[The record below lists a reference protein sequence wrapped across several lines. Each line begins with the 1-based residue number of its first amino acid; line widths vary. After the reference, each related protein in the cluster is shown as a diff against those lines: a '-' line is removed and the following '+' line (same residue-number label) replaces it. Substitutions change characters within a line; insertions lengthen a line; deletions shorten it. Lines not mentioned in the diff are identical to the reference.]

1 MATSTSAKKHL
12 ETTLLVPE
20 MRRKHYAQ
28 TVADSKAGKK
38 VAWCSNNIPSEILEA
53 MDITA
58 VYLENY
64 ATVCASKRLSSAFCR
79 AGEQAGF
86 SQDVCGY
93 ARILMGYLLGGED
106 LPEAPYGGP
115 AEPDILI
122 VNSYSCDSRMGWFT
136 TMARTLDLPLY
147 VLDSPY
153 QPGGGCTDPDN
164 IVYTESQL
172 RGLIG
177 FLEEHTETRFD
188 PARLRQR
195 LELSAKANDIQV
207 EIYEMRKHVP
217 SPMGAGD
224 AYTAVWPGMYLTGT
238 EECDRFYEQLRAEMR
253 ERIEKGMGIVPEEK
267 MRLMW
272 SGLPLWYNMSLMNYF
287 EEKGGV
293 VAIEN
298 AFFRQLRSLPQ
309 QDEDPVRD
317 MALRSTMRRGY
328 AGGIGER
335 IDLTVEVA
343 REYRIDGV
351 ILSYNPSCRLFYIL
365 QPALKNALDRAGIPT
380 LALECDMA
388 DERTYSEGQVKT
400 RLDAFMERLLAGR
413 EGDRREIRPS

>member
-1 MATSTSAKKHL
+1 MVTSTSAKKHL
-12 ETTLLVPE
+12 KTTLLVRE
-20 MRRKHYAQ
+20 LRQKYYAQ
-28 TVADSKAGKK
+28 TQADSEAGKK

-53 MDITA
+53 MDITS

-79 AGEQAGF
+79 AGERAGF

-93 ARILMGYLLGGED
+93 ARILMGYILGGDD
-106 LPEAPYGGP
+106 LPEAPYGGL
-115 AEPDILI
+115 AKPDFLL
-122 VNSYSCDSRMGWFT
+122 VNSYSCDSRMGWFA

-153 QPGGGCTDPDN
+153 QPAGGCMDLDN
-164 IVYTESQL
+164 VAYTESQL
-172 RGLIG
+172 RGLIA
-177 FLEEHTETRFD
+177 FLEEQTGTALD

-195 LELSAKANDIQV
+195 MELAARASEIQV
-207 EIYEMRKHVP
+207 EIYGMRKNVP

-224 AYTAVWPGMYLTGT
+224 AYTVVWPGMYLVGT
-238 EECDRFYEQLRAEMR
+238 KECDDFYEQLRAEVS
-253 ERIEKGMGIVPEEK
+253 ERVANKVGIVPEEK
-267 MRLMW
+267 FRLLW
-272 SGLPLWYNMSLMNYF
+272 SGLPFWYNMALLNYF

-298 AFFRQLRSLPQ
+298 AYFRNQPSLPQ

-328 AGGIGER
+328 AGSIEER
-335 IDLTVEVA
+335 TDLTVEIA
-343 REYRIDGV
+343 RDYKVDGV

-400 RLDAFMERLLAGR
+400 RLDAFIERLLVR
-413 EGDRREIRPS
+413 

>member
-1 MATSTSAKKHL
+1 MVTSTSAKKHL
-12 ETTLLVPE
+12 KTTLLVPE
-20 MRRKHYAQ
+20 LRKKYYAQ
-28 TVADSKAGKK
+28 TLADSQAGKK

-53 MDITA
+53 MNITT

-79 AGEQAGF
+79 AGERAGF

-93 ARILMGYLLGGED
+93 ARILMGYILGGDD
-106 LPEAPYGGP
+106 LPEAPYGGL
-115 AEPDILI
+115 AKPDFLI

-153 QPGGGCTDPDN
+153 QPVGGCTDLDN
-164 IVYTESQL
+164 VAYTESQL
-172 RGLIG
+172 RGLIA
-177 FLEEHTETRFD
+177 FLEEQTGTKLD

-195 LELSAKANDIQV
+195 IELAAKANEIQV

-217 SPMGAGD
+217 SPMSAGD
-224 AYTAVWPGMYLTGT
+224 AYTVVWPGMYLIGT
-238 EECDRFYEQLRAEMR
+238 KECDQFYEQLRAEVR
-253 ERIEKGMGIVPEEK
+253 ERIASNVGIVPEEK
-267 MRLMW
+267 FRLLW
-272 SGLPLWYNMSLMNYF
+272 SGLPFWYNMALMNYF

-298 AFFRQLRSLPQ
+298 AFFRHLPGLPQ

-328 AGGIGER
+328 AGSIGER
-335 IDLTVEVA
+335 TDLTVEIA
-343 REYRIDGV
+343 REYSVDGV

-400 RLDAFMERLLAGR
+400 RLDAFIERLLAR
-413 EGDRREIRPS
+413 

>member
-1 MATSTSAKKHL
+1 MVTSTSAKKHL
-12 ETTLLVPE
+12 KTTLLVRE
-20 MRRKHYAQ
+20 LRQKYYAQ
-28 TVADSKAGKK
+28 TLTDSEAGKK

-53 MDITA
+53 MNITT

-79 AGEQAGF
+79 AGERAGF

-93 ARILMGYLLGGED
+93 ARILMGYISGGDD
-106 LPEAPYGGP
+106 LPEAPYGGL
-115 AEPDILI
+115 AEPDFLI

-153 QPGGGCTDPDN
+153 QPAGGCTDLDN
-164 IVYTESQL
+164 VAYTESQL
-172 RGLIG
+172 RGLIA
-177 FLEEHTETRFD
+177 FLEEQTGAKLD

-195 LELSAKANDIQV
+195 TELSARANEIQV

-217 SPMGAGD
+217 SPMSAGD
-224 AYTAVWPGMYLTGT
+224 AYTVVWPGMYLIGT
-238 EECDRFYEQLRAEMR
+238 KECDDFYEQLRAEVR
-253 ERIEKGMGIVPEEK
+253 ERAANKIGVVPEEK
-267 MRLMW
+267 FRLLW
-272 SGLPLWYNMSLMNYF
+272 SGLPFWYNMALMNYF

-298 AFFRQLRSLPQ
+298 AYFRHLPSVPQ

-317 MALRSTMRRGY
+317 MALRSTMRRAY
-328 AGGIGER
+328 AGSIEER
-335 IDLTVEVA
+335 TDLTVDIA
-343 REYRIDGV
+343 REYKVDGV

-365 QPALKNALDRAGIPT
+365 QPALKNALDRSGIPT

-400 RLDAFMERLLAGR
+400 RLDAFIERLLAR
-413 EGDRREIRPS
+413 

>member
-1 MATSTSAKKHL
+1 MVTSTSAKKHL
-12 ETTLLVPE
+12 KTTLLVPE
-20 MRRKHYAQ
+20 LRRKYYAK
-28 TVADSKAGKK
+28 TVTDSQAGKK

-64 ATVCASKRLSSAFCR
+64 ATVCASKRLSSAFCQ
-79 AGEQAGF
+79 AGERAGF
-86 SQDVCGY
+86 SQDLCGY
-93 ARILMGYLLGGED
+93 ARILMGYLAGGDD
-106 LPEAPYGGP
+106 LPEAPYGGL
-115 AEPDILI
+115 AEADFLI

-136 TMARTLDLPLY
+136 TMARTLDRPVY

-153 QPGGGCTDPDN
+153 QPEGGCADPDN
-164 IVYTESQL
+164 VVYSESQL
-172 RGLIG
+172 RGLIA
-177 FLEEHTETRFD
+177 FLEEHTGTRLD
-188 PARLRQR
+188 PARLRKR
-195 LELSAKANDIQV
+195 LELAARANDIQV
-207 EIYEMRKHVP
+207 EIYQMRKHVP
-217 SPMGAGD
+217 SPMSAGD
-224 AYTAVWPGMYLTGT
+224 AYTVVWPGMYLTGT
-238 EECDRFYEQLRAEMR
+238 EECDRFYDQLRAEMR
-253 ERIEKGMGIVPEEK
+253 ERIENKIGIVPEEK
-267 MRLMW
+267 LRLMW
-272 SGLPLWYNMSLMNYF
+272 SGLPFWYNMALMNYF

-298 AFFRQLRSLPQ
+298 AFFRQQPSMPS

-317 MALRSTMRRGY
+317 MALRSTLRRGY

-335 IDLTVEVA
+335 IELTVDIA
-343 REYRIDGV
+343 REYSIDGV

-400 RLDAFMERLLAGR
+400 RLDAFMERLLTSR
-413 EGDRREIRPS
+413 EGAERGV

>member
-1 MATSTSAKKHL
+1 MVTSTSAKKHL
-12 ETTLLVPE
+12 KTTLLVPE
-20 MRRKHYAQ
+20 LRKKYYAQ
-28 TVADSKAGKK
+28 TLADSQAGKR

-53 MDITA
+53 LNITA

-79 AGEQAGF
+79 AGERAGF

-93 ARILMGYLLGGED
+93 ARILMGYILGSDD
-106 LPEAPYGGP
+106 LPEAPYGGL
-115 AEPDILI
+115 AKPDFLV

-153 QPGGGCTDPDN
+153 QPAGGCTDLDN
-164 IVYTESQL
+164 VAYTDSQL
-172 RGLIG
+172 RGLIA
-177 FLEEHTETRFD
+177 FLEEQTGTKLD

-195 LELSAKANDIQV
+195 IELAAKANDIQV

-217 SPMGAGD
+217 SPMSAGD
-224 AYTAVWPGMYLTGT
+224 AYTVVWPGMYLIGT
-238 EECDRFYEQLRAEMR
+238 KECDHFYEQLRTEVR
-253 ERIEKGMGIVPEEK
+253 ERIANKVGIVPEERF
-267 MRLMW
+267 RLMW
-272 SGLPLWYNMSLMNYF
+272 SGLPFWYNMALMNYF

-298 AFFRQLRSLPQ
+298 AYFRRLRGLPQ
-309 QDEDPVRD
+309 QDKDPVHD
-317 MALRSTMRRGY
+317 MALRSTMQRPY
-328 AGGIGER
+328 AGSIGER
-335 IDLTVEVA
+335 IDLTVEIA
-343 REYRIDGV
+343 REYKVDGV
-351 ILSYNPSCRLFYIL
+351 VLSYNPSCRLFYIL
-365 QPALKNALDRAGIPT
+365 QPALKNALDRVGIPT

-400 RLDAFMERLLAGR
+400 RLDAFIERLLAR
-413 EGDRREIRPS
+413 

>member
-12 ETTLLVPE
+12 KTTLLVPE
-20 MRRKHYAQ
+20 LRKKYYAQ
-28 TVADSKAGKK
+28 TRTDSDAGKK

-53 MDITA
+53 MDITS

-79 AGEQAGF
+79 AGERAGF

-93 ARILMGYLLGGED
+93 ARIIMGQILGGDD
-106 LPEAPYGGP
+106 LPEAPYGGL
-115 AEPDILI
+115 ADPDFLI
-122 VNSYSCDSRMGWFT
+122 VNSYSCDSRLGWFT
-136 TMARTLDLPLY
+136 TMARTLNLPLY

-153 QPGGGCTDPDN
+153 QPAGGCTDLDN
-164 IVYTESQL
+164 VAYAESGL
-172 RGLIG
+172 RGLIA
-177 FLEEHTETRFD
+177 FLEEQTGTTLD
-188 PARLRQR
+188 PARLRKR
-195 LELSAKANDIQV
+195 MELAAKANEIQV
-207 EIYEMRKHVP
+207 ETYAMRKNVP

-224 AYTAVWPGMYLTGT
+224 AYTVVWPGMYLVGT
-238 EECDRFYEQLRAEMR
+238 KECDDFYEQLRAEVR
-253 ERIEKGMGIVPEEK
+253 ERVANKIGIVPEEK
-267 MRLMW
+267 FRLLW
-272 SGLPLWYNMSLMNYF
+272 SGLPFWYNMALLNYF

-298 AFFRQLRSLPQ
+298 AYFRNLPSLPQ

-317 MALRSTMRRGY
+317 MALRSTKRRGY
-328 AGGIGER
+328 AGSIEER
-335 IDLTVEVA
+335 TELTVEIA
-343 REYRIDGV
+343 RDYQVDGV

-365 QPALKNALDRAGIPT
+365 QPALKNALDSAGIPT

-400 RLDAFMERLLAGR
+400 RLDAFVERLLAAKEGR
-413 EGDRREIRPS
+413 

>member
-1 MATSTSAKKHL
+1 MVTSTSAKKHL
-12 ETTLLVPE
+12 KTTLLVPE
-20 MRRKHYAQ
+20 LRKKYYAQ
-28 TVADSKAGKK
+28 TLADSQAGKK

-53 MDITA
+53 MNITA

-79 AGEQAGF
+79 AGERAGF

-93 ARILMGYLLGGED
+93 ARILMGYILGGDE
-106 LPEAPYGGP
+106 LPEAPYGGV
-115 AEPDILI
+115 AKPDFLI

-153 QPGGGCTDPDN
+153 QPAGGCTDLDN
-164 IVYTESQL
+164 VAYTESQL
-172 RGLIG
+172 RGLIA
-177 FLEEHTETRFD
+177 FLEEQTDTRFD

-195 LELSAKANDIQV
+195 IELSAKANDIQV
-207 EIYEMRKHVP
+207 EIYEMRKRVP

-224 AYTAVWPGMYLTGT
+224 AYTVVWPGMYLTGT
-238 EECDRFYEQLRAEMR
+238 KECDQFYEQLRAEMR
-253 ERIEKGMGIVPEEK
+253 ERIANKVGIVPDERF
-267 MRLMW
+267 RLMW
-272 SGLPLWYNMSLMNYF
+272 SGLPFWYNMALMNYF

-298 AFFRQLRSLPQ
+298 AFFRYLTSLPQ
-309 QDEDPVRD
+309 QDQDPVRD
-317 MALRSTMRRGY
+317 MALRSTMHRAY
-328 AGGIGER
+328 AGSIGER

-343 REYRIDGV
+343 REYSIDGV

-400 RLDAFMERLLAGR
+400 RLDAFIERLLAR
-413 EGDRREIRPS
+413 